1 MASRKALKKDIN
13 YLYADLLT
21 ECFKLS
27 AICSED
33 KQEMGIQCAVE
44 GDEHQLMDCKQEE
57 RHGGYPQ
64 DEDRYAHHRPAS

>member
-27 AICSED
+27 IVSPAENHEKIKKFSRELLLFCACC
-33 KQEMGIQCAVE
+33 GILIIHAV
-44 GDEHQLMDCKQEE
+44 MKTAV
-57 RHGGYPQ
+57 RF
-64 DEDRYAHHRPAS
+64 